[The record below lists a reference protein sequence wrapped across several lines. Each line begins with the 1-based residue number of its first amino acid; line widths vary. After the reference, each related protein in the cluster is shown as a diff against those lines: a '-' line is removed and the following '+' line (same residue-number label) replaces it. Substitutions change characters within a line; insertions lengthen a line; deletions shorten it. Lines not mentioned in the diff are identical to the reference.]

1 MSDPQQPAHEAA
13 FFSAIR
19 SWGITRG
26 DHGVVGG
33 VIEGVGDRIGLAR
46 VPARLIFVLVAIFT
60 GGFAALAY
68 AAGWGLLPDRRGNII
83 IQNFGRG
90 VTNVGALLGIAV
102 LTLIGLSSIPDAF
115 ITIGP
120 WDWPANDGR
129 GIGGVFA
136 ALWGFAIL
144 ASVVWLVVWLVRRG
158 RGASTTGA
166 APAAPHAS
174 DTAAESTGVQESPAD
189 TDESPVV
196 AAAAPAP
203 VYAALP
209 GQAGPGSAP
218 NPLPP
223 RGESQGRPAAASGT
237 YAPVPPVPPVPPQP
251 PRPRIPGPG
260 PAGYLSALA
269 WLILS
274 GVGVAIAGRNDELAV
289 HPLVAWPVAVL
300 VGWSVILIV
309 VSLTGRKLGFLGF
322 LTVLGVAPVLALGAG
337 ADTFREGWAEH
348 EGIFPSDPDA
358 DRIAA
363 NIEDW
368 IRDNID
374 PNFDVEVHVDQG
386 AEPDPGE
393 TATLAAADIPS
404 IFGDYDEVLVRGTC
418 FTDAGTW
425 DDASADET
433 LVLSTVGSDRE
444 IVITAETTSLTIPEG
459 TSLVL
464 EGRGNAYATVA
475 WLDRDVW
482 CDFSDGDATYV
493 SLDGDPEGPT
503 PTLTL
508 VVEDDAY
515 ANTILITETPVSTT
529 SEVQE

>member
-46 VPARLIFVLVAIFT
+46 VPARLIFILIAIVT
-60 GGFAALAY
+60 SGFAALAY
-68 AAGWGLLPDRRGNII
+68 AAGWALLPDRRGNII

-90 VTNVGALLGIAV
+90 VTNVGALLGIAL

-120 WDWPANDGR
+120 WDWPTNGAR
-129 GIGGVFA
+129 GVGG
-136 ALWGFAIL
+136 ALVAIWGLAIL
-144 ASVVWLVVWLVRRG
+144 GSVIWLVIWLARRNRPVSG
-158 RGASTTGA
+158 TPGTPPAAPDAATTDTGATTGA
-166 APAAPHAS
+166 SSTDERPAPAA
-174 DTAAESTGVQESPAD
+174 AAH
-189 TDESPVV
+189 
-196 AAAAPAP
+196 AP

-209 GQAGPGSAP
+209 GQAGPGSTP

-223 RGESQGRPAAASGT
+223 HGASQGRPPAAASGAH
-237 YAPVPPVPPVPPQP
+237 APTPPVPPVPPQP
-251 PRPRIPGPG
+251 PRPSIPGPG
-260 PAGYLSALA
+260 PAGYLTALA

-274 GVGVAIAGRNDELAV
+274 GVGVALAARNDELAV

-309 VSLTGRKLGFLGF
+309 VSLMGRKLGFLGF
-322 LTVLGVAPVLALGAG
+322 LTVLGVLPVLALGAG
-337 ADTFREGWAEH
+337 AATLREGWAEH

-358 DRIAA
+358 DRIAS

-374 PNFDVEVHVDQG
+374 PNFDVEVHVDEG
-386 AEPDPGE
+386 GEPDPVE
-393 TATLAAADIPS
+393 TATLTAADIPS

-425 DDASADET
+425 DDASSDET

-444 IVITAETTSLTIPEG
+444 ILITAETTSLTIPEG
-459 TSLVL
+459 TSVVL

>member
-158 RGASTTGA
+158 RGATTTGA

-209 GQAGPGSAP
+209 GQADPGSAP

-237 YAPVPPVPPVPPQP
+237 YAPVPPIPPVPPQP

-269 WLILS
+269 WLVLS

-374 PNFDVEVHVDQG
+374 PNFEVEVTVDNGGDSQ
-386 AEPDPGE
+386 
-393 TATLAAADIPS
+393 TATPSPAADIATVFS
-404 IFGDYDEVLVRGTC
+404 DYDEVLVRGGC
-418 FTDAGTW
+418 YTDTAAFLDTP
-425 DDASADET
+425 ADET
-433 LVLSTVGSDRE
+433 VALTALTADRE
-444 IVITAETTSLTIPEG
+444 LVVTAETTSLSVPEG
-459 TSLVL
+459 TQLVL
-464 EGRGNAYATVA
+464 EGDGNAYATVA

-482 CDFSDGDATYV
+482 CDFDEGDATYV
-493 SLDGDPEGPT
+493 SLGGDSSA